1 MESPSLIDAEI
12 AELTAFL
19 DPRLL
24 EFVTDET
31 TPTETTSDRGA
42 GVGATLSP
50 AYSYPED
57 ELESVLLASLAEFE
71 SSHAPHTIEPSSK
84 PKTSK
89 SRQFAPPVSDE
100 EISKAVLRAVPE
112 KNTTRH

>member
-1 MESPSLIDAEI
+1 MESPSLTDAEI

-31 TPTETTSDRGA
+31 TPIETTSYRGA
-42 GVGATLSP
+42 GVGATLSH

-71 SSHAPHTIEPSSK
+71 SSHTPHTIEPSSK

-100 EISKAVLRAVPE
+100 EISKAVLQAVP
-112 KNTTRH
+112 